1 MISVAENSNKFQ
13 KTRFWNKNSVE
24 DVVALGP
31 TAQATLVNIKF
42 SNCINYSR
50 NATGFRLVPQH
61 YSMSLNQCQKHA
73 SSPLFIFFQP
83 SNLLIFTLFQLLC
96 TFPPSFHIFTSIIT
110 GCISSHSHIT
120 LSFSSYLA
128 QMDKKFHCRKERNK
142 ISYHPFMM
150 VPYLEDDLH
159 STLFSPMVSKL

>member
-13 KTRFWNKNSVE
+13 KTRFWKEISVE
-24 DVVALGP
+24 DAGS
-31 TAQATLVNIKF
+31 TWANGIGTLVNIKI

-61 YSMSLNQCQKHA
+61 HSMSLNQCQKHA

-83 SNLLIFTLFQLLC
+83 SNLLILTLFQLLC
-96 TFPPSFHIFTSIIT
+96 TFPASFHIFTSIIT
-110 GCISSHSHIT
+110 GCMSSHSHIT
-120 LSFSSYLA
+120 LSFSLA

-150 VPYLEDDLH
+150 VPYLEHDLH
-159 STLFSPMVSKL
+159 STFLFPMVSKL